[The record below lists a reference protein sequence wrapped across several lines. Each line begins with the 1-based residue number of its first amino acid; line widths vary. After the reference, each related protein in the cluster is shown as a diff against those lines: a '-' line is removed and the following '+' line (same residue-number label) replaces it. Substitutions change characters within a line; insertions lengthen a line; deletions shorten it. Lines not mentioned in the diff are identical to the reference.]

1 MPRSITNPLRPALA
15 FLELL
20 SLGFATIGAGPTVR
34 ALVGQLF
41 GNWPPVRLSGAA

>member
-1 MPRSITNPLRPALA
+1 MPGSITAELQAVLA